1 VGERIRVD
9 DAHFIDAEPGRGFMA
24 VKLDA
29 GSRIIAVG
37 ASGPYGG
44 AQIAFMQ
51 SAGTRVVAAA
61 MLGRGG
67 ERMASDIPV
76 HDHIA
81 DAVAEGHAD
90 TAMVYTPAMGAGQV
104 IMDCAD
110 AGIRLA
116 AVAAE
121 FVPVHDALYAIDYAR
136 ERGMLVVGPNTVG
149 ISSPGKAML
158 GAIAPNFTKAGRVG
172 LIGRSGTLTMTVART
187 LSLRGIGQ
195 STIVHIGGD
204 GVTGGN
210 PDEWLKFFLADPET
224 DVIAYVGEIGGTK
237 EYAMLDII
245 AQASK
250 PIAAMI
256 VGRHAPPGRRMGH
269 AGAIVSGERETA
281 AAKISAL
288 KESGAFLASGPCALV
303 DVVAS
308 ILRSYAR
315 TQLSA
320 DPECT

>member
-1 VGERIRVD
+1 
-9 DAHFIDAEPGRGFMA
+9 MA

-29 GSRIIAVG
+29 DNRIIAVG

-51 SAGTRVVAAA
+51 SAGTKVVAAA

-67 ERMASDIPV
+67 ERMANDIPV

-81 DAVAEGHAD
+81 DAAAEGRAD
-90 TAMVYTPAMGAGQV
+90 TAMVYTPAMGARQA

-121 FVPVHDALYAIDYAR
+121 FVPIHDALYAIDYAR

-149 ISSPGKAML
+149 ISSPGRAML
-158 GAIAPNFTKAGRVG
+158 GAIAPSFTKAGRVG
-172 LIGRSGTLTMTVART
+172 LIGRSGTLTMTIART
-187 LSLRGIGQ
+187 LTLRGIGQ
-195 STIVHIGGD
+195 STITHIGGD

-224 DVIAYVGEIGGTK
+224 DAVVYVGEIGGTK
-237 EYAMLDII
+237 EYAMLDVI

-269 AGAIVSGERETA
+269 AGAMVCGERETA

-288 KESGAFLASGPCALV
+288 KEAGAITASSPGALV
-303 DVVAS
+303 DVIAS
-308 ILRSYAR
+308 SLGAR
-315 TQLSA
+315 TKPQRSIA
-320 DPECT
+320 VQ